1 MSPFIQCQLQ
11 KDLQHKNWQTLR
23 EKIDDNDDTDIDEV
37 KEIILIELESIVEC
51 KLSNVYF

>member
-37 KEIILIELESIVEC
+37 KGIILIELESIVEC

>member
-1 MSPFIQCQLQ
+1 MSPFFQRQLQ

-37 KEIILIELESIVEC
+37 EK
-51 KLSNVYF
+51 NHFD

>member
-1 MSPFIQCQLQ
+1 MSPFFQRQLQ

-23 EKIDDNDDTDIDEV
+23 EKIDDNDETDIDEV